1 MTYYESLPDFQ
12 TKQEKK
18 ERKTEIMKW
27 WEDDMKYYR
36 QVFTFLFIPV
46 LDINGKNLYL
56 GIAQRKTE
64 IMQ

>member
-1 MTYYESLPDFQ
+1 
-12 TKQEKK
+12 
-18 ERKTEIMKW
+18 
-27 WEDDMKYYR
+27 MKYYR